1 MKRGGR
7 GLTVFARTFLL
18 LALALLLMQG
28 VALLLVYVYP
38 PKRMPSIEMPQVV
51 ALLSS
56 QMPSDDERLRVTTT
70 DDAPAL
76 PADGEYRDD
85 PWVREV
91 LARWLGTDIDRIRFY
106 SRPLQPDLQRQ
117 GIPPPPPPPVVMGG
131 EFPPMPE
138 TGPDA
143 GLFRAPPAAAMRPR
157 DRLLFGPQ
165 DDFIVAVRR
174 SDGRWQVVE
183 YDGGVR
189 PERIGREF
197 GLLGGIG
204 LLVMLPLAW
213 WFARTLSAQIARFAQ
228 AADEMGHDPN
238 GAAPLPSDGPYEIR
252 RAAESFNA
260 MQTRLNRLLR
270 ERTNMAGAIA
280 HDLRTPLARLAF
292 RLHEVPFRTD
302 LRQRA
307 MADIEEMEAMISAAL
322 EFIRDSG
329 RVRERERLDFRQL
342 VESVTDDFADTGRP
356 VTLQPGAA
364 VLLDGDPL
372 ALRRV
377 LLNLIG
383 NALKYGKC
391 ARLSL
396 AIADGRCRLWID
408 DDGPGVDPAQHEQLF
423 TPFFRGET
431 SRNRDTGGIGLGL
444 AIARDVVLAH
454 CGEICLHNRPEGGLR
469 VTVILPLTATADKTA

>member
-7 GLTVFARTFLL
+7 GLTVFTRTFLL
-18 LALALLLMQG
+18 LALALLLMQC
-28 VALLLVYVYP
+28 VALVLVYVHP
-38 PKRMPSIEMPQVV
+38 PKRMPSIEMPQVI

-56 QMPSDDERLRVTTT
+56 QMPSDDERLHVTTT
-70 DDAPAL
+70 DAAPTL
-76 PADGEYRDD
+76 PAGGEYRDD

-106 SRPLQPDLQRQ
+106 SRSLQPDLQQQ
-117 GIPPPPPPPVVMGG
+117 GIQPPPPVVHG

-143 GLFRAPPAAAMRPR
+143 GSFRAPAAEAMRPR
-157 DRLLFGPQ
+157 ARPLFGLQ
-165 DDFIVAVRR
+165 DDFIVAARR

-183 YDGGVR
+183 YDGRVR
-189 PERIGREF
+189 PERIGLEF

-228 AADEMGHDPN
+228 AADEMGRDPN
-238 GAAPLPSDGPYEIR
+238 GTAPLPNHGPYEIR

-270 ERTNMAGAIA
+270 ERTHMAGAIA

-302 LRQRA
+302 LRERA
-307 MADIEEMEAMISAAL
+307 MGDIEEMEAMISAAL
-322 EFIRDSG
+322 EFIRDSV
-329 RVRERERLDFRQL
+329 RVRVRERLDFRQL
-342 VESVTDDFADTGRP
+342 VQRVADDFADTGRP
-356 VTLQPGAA
+356 VSVQPGEA

-377 LLNLIG
+377 LLNLVG

-391 ARLSL
+391 ARLSMTTT
-396 AIADGRCRLWID
+396 DGGQCRLWID

-444 AIARDVVLAH
+444 SIAQDVVLAH
-454 CGEICLHNRPEGGLR
+454 GGEIHLDNRPEGGLR
-469 VTVILPLTATADKTA
+469 VTVILPLTAVKGKAA

>member
-1 MKRGGR
+1 MKHGGR

-28 VALLLVYVYP
+28 LALLLVYVYP

-56 QMPSDDERLRVTTT
+56 QMPSNDERLRVTTT
-70 DDAPAL
+70 DDAPVL
-76 PADGEYRDD
+76 PAGGEYRDD

-91 LARWLGTDIDRIRFY
+91 LARWLGTDTDRIRFY
-106 SRPLQPDLQRQ
+106 SRPLQPGLQQ
-117 GIPPPPPPPVVMGG
+117 QSIPPPMVGG

-143 GLFRAPPAAAMRPR
+143 GLFRAPAAAMRPR
-157 DRLLFGPQ
+157 GRPLFERFRLQ
-165 DDFIVAVRR
+165 DDFIVAARR

-183 YDGGVR
+183 YDGRLR
-189 PERIGREF
+189 PERMGLQL

-213 WFARTLSAQIARFAQ
+213 WFARALSAQIARFAQ
-228 AADEMGHDPN
+228 AADEMGRDPN
-238 GAAPLPSDGPYEIR
+238 GAAPLPSHGPYEIR

-270 ERTNMAGAIA
+270 ERTHMAGAIA
-280 HDLRTPLARLAF
+280 HDLRTPLTRLTF
-292 RLHEVPFRTD
+292 RLHELPSRTD

-322 EFIRDSG
+322 EFIRDSV

-342 VESVTDDFADTGRP
+342 VESVADDFADTGRP
-356 VTLQPGAA
+356 VTLQPGEA

-377 LLNLIG
+377 LLNLVG

-391 ARLSL
+391 ARLSM
-396 AIADGRCRLWID
+396 ATADGQCRLWID
-408 DDGPGVDPAQHEQLF
+408 DDGPGIDPAQREQLF

-444 AIARDVVLAH
+444 SIAQDVVLAH
-454 CGEICLHNRPEGGLR
+454 GGEIRLDNRPEGGLR
-469 VTVILPLTATADKTA
+469 VTVTLPLTAAADKTT